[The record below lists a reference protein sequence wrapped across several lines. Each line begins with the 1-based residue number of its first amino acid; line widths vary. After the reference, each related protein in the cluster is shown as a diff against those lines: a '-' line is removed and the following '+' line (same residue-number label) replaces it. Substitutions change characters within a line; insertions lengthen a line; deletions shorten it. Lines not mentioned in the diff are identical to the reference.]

1 MPQAV
6 VQLQTVTG
14 PKQARS
20 ERTLQ
25 RLLDAAQELIKE
37 KGHAAVS
44 IPEIARRARS
54 SVGGFYARF
63 RDKNELLRAL
73 EERHF
78 IELEQRVEALA
89 DARRWVNAP
98 TVAIVEAAVAE
109 LVTVTR
115 ERRQMIAAF
124 LVRAIEDPVIREG
137 GLRFRRRVEQRL
149 SALLLPRRAEMSH
162 PDPALAIDL
171 AIQTAF
177 ALMQQHV
184 LIEETQVGGRRLSDD
199 ELRREL
205 ATMFLRYVG
214 IRTDEPREARG
225 PRAARRS
232 RRR

>member
-1 MPQAV
+1 MAQTLAFS
-6 VQLQTVTG
+6 LQTVAG

-25 RLLDAAQELIKE
+25 RLLDAAQLLIEE

-44 IPEIARRARS
+44 IPEIARRAHS

-78 IELEQRVEALA
+78 IELWQRLEALA
-89 DARRWVNAP
+89 DARRWENVP
-98 TVAIVEAAVAE
+98 TAQIVEAAVDE

-115 ERRQMIAAF
+115 ERRRLIAAF
-124 LVRAIEDPVIREG
+124 LVSAIQDPVIREG
-137 GLRFRRRVEQRL
+137 GLRFRRRVEERIR
-149 SALLLPRRAEMSH
+149 ALLLPRRAEMHH
-162 PDPALAIDL
+162 PDPALAIDV

-177 ALMQQHV
+177 AVMNQHI
-184 LIEETQVGGRRLSDD
+184 LIGSAASDGRPISDD
-199 ELRREL
+199 DLRREL
-205 ATMFLRYVG
+205 TRMVLRYVG
-214 IRTDEPREARG
+214 IEPPTPKR
-225 PRAARRS
+225 PHQK

>member
-1 MPQAV
+1 MAYAPLA
-6 VQLQTVTG
+6 LQTVSG

-20 ERTLQ
+20 ERTLH
-25 RLLDAAQELIKE
+25 RLLDAAEALIRE

-44 IPEIARRARS
+44 IPDIARRARS

-78 IELEQRVEALA
+78 IELSQRVETLA
-89 DARRWVNAP
+89 DARRWKNAS

-109 LVTVTR
+109 LVSITR
-115 ERRQMIAAF
+115 ERRHMIAAF
-124 LVRAIEDPVIREG
+124 LVRAIEDPVLREG
-137 GLRFRRRVEQRL
+137 SLRFRRRVEERIG
-149 SALLLPRRAEMSH
+149 ALLLPRRAEMSH

-171 AIQTAF
+171 GIQTAF

-184 LIEETQVGGRRLSDD
+184 LIEETQVGGRALSDE

-214 IRTDEPREARG
+214 IASREP
-225 PRAARRS
+225 PRAVTSRSTARK

>member
-1 MPQAV
+1 MESARV
-6 VQLQTVTG
+6 IRLQTVSG

-25 RLLDAAQELIKE
+25 RLLDAAESLIKE

-78 IELEQRVEALA
+78 IQLLQRLEALA
-89 DARRWVNAP
+89 DRRRWENAS
-98 TVAIVEAAVAE
+98 TVDIVEAAVAE
-109 LVTVTR
+109 LVATTR
-115 ERRQMIAAF
+115 ERRHMIAAF

-137 GLRFRRRVEQRL
+137 GLRFRRMVEERIG
-149 SALLLPRRAEMSH
+149 ALLLLRSAEMTH
-162 PDPALAIDL
+162 PNPALAIDL
-171 AIQTAF
+171 GIQTAF

-184 LIEETQVGGRRLSDD
+184 LIEETQVGGHPLTDD

-205 ATMFLRYVG
+205 ATIFLRYLGVG
-214 IRTDEPREARG
+214 SHTP
-225 PRAARRS
+225 RS
-232 RRR
+232 RRTDSKRR